1 MVPAVLPPMFPV
13 TTHQTLLSPQTP
25 AIWHDNRMSND
36 MTGMGLDWT
45 DILSGDSAL
54 DEPLIELLAA
64 GCFASFGSHPDDL
77 GPAYFASNNGQLP
90 STSVMPPSH
99 SPSSSRNGRMA
110 NIDSILSYYSK
121 SLTSLVSCTDNESP
135 SGFDAFTQL
144 ASPSTERGEPARAL
158 HIAILAWAGR
168 HLVNKGNFRFESV
181 SETYGLQAM
190 ALMESLLSQR
200 GKPSFLP
207 ETETE
212 QITLLAGCLMVMQ
225 YKICRGDVWGYR
237 MLVDHL
243 RHLGRS
249 LFTDNPPK
257 SVVGSMHFHFF

>member
-1 MVPAVLPPMFPV
+1 MRLVFELVHRRTDRFIV
-13 TTHQTLLSPQTP
+13 ISTLLQ
-25 AIWHDNRMSND
+25 
-36 MTGMGLDWT
+36 
-45 DILSGDSAL
+45 
-54 DEPLIELLAA
+54 PLIELLAA

-225 YKICRGDVWGYR
+225 YKVNGREGRIRESSVAEPRLHAFARYVAVTFGGIECSLITSAISGVPYSRTTR
-237 MLVDHL
+237 QN
-243 RHLGRS
+243 RS
-249 LFTDNPPK
+249 LARCI
-257 SVVGSMHFHFF
+257 SISSR